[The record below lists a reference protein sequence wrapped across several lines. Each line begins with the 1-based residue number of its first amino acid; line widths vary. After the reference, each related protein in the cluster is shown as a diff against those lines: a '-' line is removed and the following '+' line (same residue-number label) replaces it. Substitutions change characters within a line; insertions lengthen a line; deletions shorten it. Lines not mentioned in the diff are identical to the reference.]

1 MEVGP
6 GCGEGRGLKDPGS
19 GEEGVQAPNWGCR
32 VEGRSLPDSR
42 SAIVGGAPRAVC

>member
-32 VEGRSLPDSR
+32 VEGQEP
-42 SAIVGGAPRAVC
+42 P

>member
-19 GEEGVQAPNWGCR
+19 GEEGVRAPNWGAL
-32 VEGRSLPDSR
+32 G
-42 SAIVGGAPRAVC
+42 GGAGTSLTCIVRS